1 MIMTSRILTCA
12 TLLTAFSGV
21 LPAVD
26 PQLLSLSMPDAVAMA
41 DVNVL
46 SAKASPFGQF
56 VIGQITA
63 ANGFNTLATTVGFD
77 PRQDLNEIFLASNG
91 TPETGLA
98 LATGTFNVS
107 AIMAAATLAGAAS
120 QTYHGVAILEGPKQ
134 THAFAFLGSGIAI
147 AGDLASVE
155 AAIDRQGKAPG
166 LPSAVLSQ
174 IDQLSN
180 AEDAWF
186 LTTVPPSSLEKHPG
200 TVAGV
205 PPNAAQNLLKQVQ
218 SANGGVKFG
227 ANVQFTA
234 TANADN
240 AQDATAMAGVIQ
252 LLVNMAQ
259 ANSGKSPQG
268 VAALKNLTV
277 NASGTAVN
285 VSLTLPEDQFQQ
297 LFSHPHGA
305 KAALRKQ

>member
-1 MIMTSRILTCA
+1 
-12 TLLTAFSGV
+12 
-21 LPAVD
+21 
-26 PQLLSLSMPDAVAMA
+26 
-41 DVNVL
+41 
-46 SAKASPFGQF
+46 
-56 VIGQITA
+56 
-63 ANGFNTLATTVGFD
+63 
-77 PRQDLNEIFLASNG
+77 
-91 TPETGLA
+91 
-98 LATGTFNVS
+98 
-107 AIMAAATLAGAAS
+107 
-120 QTYHGVAILEGPKQ
+120 
-134 THAFAFLGSGIAI
+134 
-147 AGDLASVE
+147 
-155 AAIDRQGKAPG
+155 
-166 LPSAVLSQ
+166 VLSQ